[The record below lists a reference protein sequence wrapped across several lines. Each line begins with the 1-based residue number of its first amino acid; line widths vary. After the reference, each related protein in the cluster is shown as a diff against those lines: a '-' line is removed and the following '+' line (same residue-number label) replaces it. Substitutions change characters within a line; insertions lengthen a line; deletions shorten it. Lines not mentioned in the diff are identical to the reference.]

1 MKPLLDEK
9 AIAAVV
15 ERIPRS
21 TFTVLEFM
29 DYLEDFH
36 PQVWNSLL
44 ERYGTFGQG
53 RRYTGPT
60 YLSNRLVTYSQKEES
75 LLHPFRGW
83 QRGRVPPSPDYRR
96 STDEEKKRF
105 GSPWIA
111 IFRKRELGRSRG
123 GTRREC
129 QRLCCF

>member
-9 AIAAVV
+9 VIAAVV
-15 ERIPRS
+15 ERIPKS

-29 DYLEDFH
+29 DYLADVN

-44 ERYGTFGQG
+44 ERYGTFGEG
-53 RRYTGPT
+53 RRYTTAT
-60 YLSNRLVTYSQKEES
+60 YLSNRLVTYSQKEGS

-83 QRGRVPPSPDYRR
+83 QKGRVPPSPDYRR
-96 STDEEKKRF
+96 PTAQEKKRF

-111 IFRKRELGRSRG
+111 VFRKRA
-123 GTRREC
+123 REE
-129 QRLCCF
+129 